1 MSYNNEVMQI
11 YQSLGWN
18 IGQNQFVEA
27 SEFKSIPEFN
37 EYLINQKIC
46 IDLESYI
53 ETTNNGH
60 FKCDLS
66 FMKDFMGMVKE
77 KGFVIRHSRLQT
89 TGVISEKSCSTDI
102 KRCLD
107 GNFLVEGI
115 DYLVRLEADQHE
127 SGLKHKNIY
136 MLTPRAFK
144 KCLIR
149 SKNTQIYANY
159 YLTLEEA
166 VVYFMEYQSELKS
179 KCVIILKTLGDG
191 FEAVA
196 QKLALDLSEEKIET
210 SKFKT
215 EMKEKEME
223 NERFR
228 ENVIEKEIKMRRDID
243 YLMRKAQEEEKKTEV
258 AKERIRVIIP
268 DRVIQP
274 AVPDNGECLVIIKL
288 VEDGEQKFKV
298 TRCKTKMRNANTKK
312 ILVANGGSSVWMCV
326 EHPNAKALFTL
337 MCQQINFITV
347 DKRKATITLR
357 TERTEDDLRTAIQ
370 HLENN
375 RLEIIN
381 N

>member
-1 MSYNNEVMQI
+1 MSYNSEVTQI

-18 IGQNQFVEA
+18 IGQTQFVEA
-27 SEFKSIPEFN
+27 SEFKSILEFN

-53 ETTNNGH
+53 ETTNKGH

-66 FMKDFMGMVKE
+66 FMKDFMEMVKE

-107 GNFLVEGI
+107 SNFLVEEV
-115 DYLVRLEADQHE
+115 DYRVRIEAEPVPQGGF
-127 SGLKHKNIY
+127 SSKNIY

-191 FEAVA
+191 FEAIA
-196 QKLALDLSEEKIET
+196 QKLTLDLSEEKVET

-215 EMKEKEME
+215 EMKEKEIE

-258 AKERIRVIIP
+258 AQEKIRVIIP
-268 DRVIQP
+268 DRVIRP
-274 AVPDNGECLVIIKL
+274 AAPDNGECLVIIKL

-312 ILVANGGSSVWMCV
+312 ILVANEGSSVWMCV

-337 MCQQINFITV
+337 ICQRINFISV
-347 DKRKATITLR
+347 DKRKAIITLIA
-357 TERTEDDLRTAIQ
+357 ERPEEELRTAIQ

-375 RLEIIN
+375 RLE
-381 N
+381 